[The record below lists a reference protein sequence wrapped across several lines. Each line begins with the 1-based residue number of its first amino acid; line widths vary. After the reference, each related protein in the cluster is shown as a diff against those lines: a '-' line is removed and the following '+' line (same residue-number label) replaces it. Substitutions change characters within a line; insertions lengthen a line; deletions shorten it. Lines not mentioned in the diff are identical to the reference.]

1 MADKSIFGRLKKLF
15 SSNVVVRNVGGK
27 RLKVSDT
34 SRLQSSGNLKSQG
47 GIDRFSRLRR
57 NNQSHGGGYGSQVQQ
72 NFQYAKSDLY
82 NDYEAMDTDSILS
95 SALDIYADET
105 TMKNEFGDVL
115 LIRSQKEDIQ
125 KVIHNLFYDVLNIE
139 FNLWPWVR
147 NLCKYGDFFLK
158 LDIAEKYGIVNVV
171 PLSPYEIWREEGYD
185 PENPYSSRFTQ
196 DGVGGKE
203 QYESFEIAHFRL
215 LSDTNFLPYGRAMIE
230 PARKTWKQLIM
241 MEDAMM
247 IHRIMR
253 APEKRMFNIDVGNI
267 PPDEVDGYMQA
278 IIDKMKKV
286 PFTDSTTGEYNL
298 KFNIQN
304 MMEDFYLPTRGGE
317 SGTRIESLAG
327 LEFNAIDDIEYLK
340 NKMMSALRVPKA
352 FLGYE
357 EGIEGKATLAAE
369 DIRFARTIERIQRIV
384 VSELTKIAIVHLYTQ
399 GYTDD
404 DLINF
409 ELALTTPSTVYEQEK
424 VSLWQEKIRL
434 ISDMQGSKIISN
446 EWMYENILNMSKEQ
460 WEREQVGVVKDL
472 QQAFRHSQIEQEGND
487 PAKSHQ
493 SFGTPHD
500 LASLGKDHNKDDDPA
515 ENPVGRPDIGNSY
528 ASTKHY
534 GGQDPLGNKDLS
546 KTFRDPSPLKHN
558 FRGNSPLKREQYSKD
573 SVGMK
578 TLVQSLNGRI
588 KTRNIIKETLE
599 DKPSSDSD
607 KGTILDENNLM
618 DM

>member
-1 MADKSIFGRLKKLF
+1 
-15 SSNVVVRNVGGK
+15 
-27 RLKVSDT
+27 
-34 SRLQSSGNLKSQG
+34 
-47 GIDRFSRLRR
+47 
-57 NNQSHGGGYGSQVQQ
+57 
-72 NFQYAKSDLY
+72 
-82 NDYEAMDTDSILS
+82 
-95 SALDIYADET
+95 
-105 TMKNEFGDVL
+105 
-115 LIRSQKEDIQ
+115 
-125 KVIHNLFYDVLNIE
+125 
-139 FNLWPWVR
+139 
-147 NLCKYGDFFLK
+147 
-158 LDIAEKYGIVNVV
+158 
-171 PLSPYEIWREEGYD
+171 
-185 PENPYSSRFTQ
+185 
-196 DGVGGKE
+196 
-203 QYESFEIAHFRL
+203 
-215 LSDTNFLPYGRAMIE
+215 
-230 PARKTWKQLIM
+230 
-241 MEDAMM
+241 
-247 IHRIMR
+247 
-253 APEKRMFNIDVGNI
+253 
-267 PPDEVDGYMQA
+267 
-278 IIDKMKKV
+278 
-286 PFTDSTTGEYNL
+286 
-298 KFNIQN
+298 

-317 SGTRIESLAG
+317 SGTKIESLSG

-409 ELALTTPSTVYEQEK
+409 ELGLTTPSTVYEQEK

-434 ISDMQGSKIISN
+434 IQEMQGSKIISN

-500 LASLGKDHNKDDDPA
+500 LASMGKEHNQDDDPA

-528 ASTKHY
+528 GTSKHY
-534 GGQDPLGNKDLS
+534 AGQDPLGNKDLS
-546 KTFRDPSPLKHN
+546 KTFRDPNPLKHN
-558 FRGNSPLKREQYSKD
+558 FRGNSPLKREEYGID
-573 SVGMK
+573 SQSMK
-578 TLVQSLNGRI
+578 SLVQSLSGNK
-588 KTRNIIKETLE
+588 KTKSIIKETLE
-599 DKPSSDSD
+599 NKPATDSD